1 MILSVEHTL
10 HYKYS
15 QPVFLTP
22 HYIYLSPKTSPHQ
35 EVSSFELIIN
45 PVANILYKN
54 IDVEGNAQYIAYINS
69 SCEELT
75 FKASFEIDSAPT
87 NPFHFL
93 YFPFS
98 AEKLPFH
105 YPEKEGSL
113 LHPYLNMSGV
123 TTLIHQFS
131 RQIAAE
137 ANWKTTDFLT
147 RISKY
152 IKTSFVYEKRIQGP
166 ANPAE
171 KTLLNRKGTCRD
183 YAVLMIACCKS
194 LGIAARFASGYCY
207 GSQLQ
212 QHELHAWVEV
222 YLPGAGW
229 RGFDPTEGKIIDD
242 HYITL
247 ASSAQPE
254 LINPITGGFRGNAK
268 SHLDANVNIR
278 RI

>member
-1 MILSVEHTL
+1 MVLNVEHTL

-22 HYIYLSPKTSPHQ
+22 HYIYLSPKASPHQ
-35 EVSSFELIIN
+35 EISSFELEIDPI
-45 PVANILYKN
+45 PNILYKN
-54 IDVEGNAQYIAYINS
+54 IDVEGNAQYVAYINS

-75 FKASFEIDSAPT
+75 FKATFEIESAPMK
-87 NPFHFL
+87 PYHFL

-98 AEKLPFH
+98 AEKLPFN
-105 YPEKEGSL
+105 YPEKEALL
-113 LHPYLNMSGV
+113 LHPYLNLTGV
-123 TTLIHQFS
+123 TTLIHQFA
-131 RQIAAE
+131 RQLAAE
-137 ANWKTTDFLT
+137 ANWKTTDFLG

-152 IKTSFVYEKRIQGP
+152 IKESFVYEKRIEGQ
-166 ANPAE
+166 ANAAE

-183 YAVLMIACCKS
+183 YAVLMIASCKA
-194 LGIAARFASGYCY
+194 LGIAARFVSGYCY
-207 GSQLQ
+207 GSLLQ

-229 RGFDPTEGKIIDD
+229 RGFDPTEGRIVDD

-254 LINPITGGFRGNAK
+254 LISPITGGFRGSAK
-268 SHLDANVNIR
+268 SELNAYVNIKR
-278 RI
+278 L

>member
-22 HYIYLSPKTSPHQ
+22 HYIYLSPKASPHQ
-35 EVSSFELIIN
+35 EVSSFELEID

-69 SCEELT
+69 SCEELS
-75 FKASFEIDSAPT
+75 FKATFQIESAPT

-98 AEKLPFH
+98 AEKLPFN
-105 YPEKEGSL
+105 YPEKEASL
-113 LHPYLNMSGV
+113 LHPYLNMTGV

-152 IKTSFVYEKRIQGP
+152 IKQSFSYEKRLEGQ
-166 ANPAE
+166 ANAAE

-183 YAVLMIACCKS
+183 YSVLMIACCKS

-254 LINPITGGFRGNAK
+254 LISPITGGFRGSAK
-268 SHLDANVNIR
+268 SQLDANVNIKR
-278 RI
+278 L